1 MELKF
6 VVLENC
12 GQCEKVAVKRRYLKN
27 LLLRDEGVI
36 VFIVD

>member
-1 MELKF
+1 MAN
-6 VVLENC
+6 V
-12 GQCEKVAVKRRYLKN
+12 KVSVKRRYLKN

>member
-1 MELKF
+1 MANVKK
-6 VVLENC
+6 C
-12 GQCEKVAVKRRYLKN
+12 MSVKRRYLKN